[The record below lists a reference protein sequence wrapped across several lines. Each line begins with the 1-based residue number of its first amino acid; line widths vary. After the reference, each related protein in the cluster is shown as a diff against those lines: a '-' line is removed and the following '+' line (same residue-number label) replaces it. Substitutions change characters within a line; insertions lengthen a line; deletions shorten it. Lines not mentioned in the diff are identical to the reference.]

1 MRLFVSALLF
11 LVVCQAATSRMF
23 MRNVYTAKT
32 DHFGREFLVQ
42 EGYGFTSTIINTKR
56 DNHLFTPERA
66 TKNML
71 RYTDFLKSNKD
82 GVKAKDSTI
91 LECKPEHPEFF
102 KWTAKMVAELTSKVT
117 ETRIQSFCFNDV
129 SFSISDITKDSL
141 TVTIN
146 AQHKKDIFCSEPY
159 LVSTG
164 NHFHLQN
171 ILFPGE
177 HKYTFTGFTAD
188 ELEYISVNGIKFL
201 RFCDSIDHIIPDL
214 LLTAQMFIGGL
225 GLNPDIPFFGSH
237 VPMEM
242 QLANVKFIEE
252 STGYKWKARE
262 NKLIDLPAEYLQSG
276 DQLAITRFDG
286 LDNIIHYGSGSHQG
300 HSVIAIWDR
309 TQEPHQ
315 LYIVESQDAWYWPT
329 KGLQRTKWE
338 DWKKSAFN
346 ADFNIAILPL
356 KKEWAAKFNE
366 DKAWEWF
373 RQTEGMPYGY
383 RNFLFGW
390 IDTVKDNYP
399 SVLDI
404 EFVYLVFRLLE
415 SVDKAASDQLLKEAL
430 NWRVGTKDL
439 SLWQVEEEASRQGK
453 SLGDL
458 FAMTETEGHMY
469 SDGYAYV
476 CSSYVWSYYTKSG
489 MLGDIVSH
497 ATEITPRDVYTS
509 AIFDP
514 NPVLHPACVAA
525 DPDLPYCQIMGQWK
539 MELPGYSTIEPYTHM
554 AEHCPSIA
562 PDYFRP
568 DGC

>member
-1 MRLFVSALLF
+1 
-11 LVVCQAATSRMF
+11 
-23 MRNVYTAKT
+23 MRNLYSAKT
-32 DHFGREFLVQ
+32 DHFGREFLFQ
-42 EGYGFTSTIINTKR
+42 EGSGFTSTIINTKR
-56 DNHLFTPERA
+56 DNHLFTPELA
-66 TKNML
+66 TKNMI
-71 RYTDFLKSNKD
+71 RYNEFLVKNKN
-82 GVKAKDSTI
+82 GVKPKDSNI
-91 LECKPEHPEFF
+91 LECKPDHAEFF
-102 KWTAKMVAELTSKVT
+102 KWTAKMVADLNNQVT
-117 ETRIQSFCFNDV
+117 EARIKSFCFNDV
-129 SFSISDITKDSL
+129 AFSISEMGKDSV

-146 AQHKKDIFCSEPY
+146 AMNKHSLLCSEPY
-159 LVSTG
+159 LITTG
-164 NHFHLQN
+164 KHFHLQN
-171 ILFPGE
+171 ILFTGE
-177 HKYTFTGFTAD
+177 HKITFTGLTAD
-188 ELEYISVNGIKFL
+188 ELEFMSFNGIKFM
-201 RFCDSIDHIIPDL
+201 RFCDSIEHILPDL

-225 GLNPDIPFFGSH
+225 GLDPNVPFFGSH
-237 VPMEM
+237 VPQEM
-242 QLANVKFIEE
+242 QEANVKFIQEA
-252 STGYKWKARE
+252 TGFKWRPRE
-262 NKLIDLPAEYLQSG
+262 NKLIDLDAKYIQSG

-338 DWKKSAFN
+338 DWKKSAWN
-346 ADFNIAILPL
+346 ADFNLAILPL

-399 SVLDI
+399 NVLDI
-404 EFVYLVFRLLE
+404 EFVFLVFRLLE
-415 SVDKAASDQLLKEAL
+415 SVDQAASDQLLKEAL

-439 SLWQVEEEASRQGK
+439 SLFQVEEEASRQGK
-453 SLGDL
+453 TLGDL

-514 NPVLHPACVAA
+514 TPNRHPACVAA
-525 DPDLPYCQIMGQWK
+525 DPELPYCQIMGQWK
-539 MELPGYSTIEPYTHM
+539 MDLPGYSTVEPYSHM
-554 AEHCPSIA
+554 AEHCPSQA